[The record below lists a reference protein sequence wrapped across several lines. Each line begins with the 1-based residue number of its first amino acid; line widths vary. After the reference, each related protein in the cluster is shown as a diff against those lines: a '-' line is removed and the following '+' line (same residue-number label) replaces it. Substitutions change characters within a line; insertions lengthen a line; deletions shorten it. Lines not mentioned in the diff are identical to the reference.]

1 MFRTFH
7 SGRTNDSTRLASK
20 LVLALAL
27 TTGTA
32 VGVAGFAQPAYAQK
46 KKEAKAENSKGF
58 IEAYQP
64 VDKAFKAV
72 AEGGDYSAVK
82 AQVPAM
88 VAAVENADDRL
99 VAGQMVL
106 VVGNKAKDP
115 ALQRQGLELMLASGK
130 VAPEQ
135 VGQFQYFVG
144 SLAYQANDYA
154 AARTALEAAVAA
166 GYSDEQLPAL
176 MAESYFGSNAQ
187 KEGLAYLTKA
197 AQARQA
203 AGQAVPESWLLR
215 GLQVSYET
223 KDAAA
228 SNDLAALLV
237 ASSPTPKN
245 WQAALQVVRE
255 VNTGWSTEE
264 ILDLSRLMLVSG
276 GMKIEN
282 DLIEYIEAADP
293 RKLSNEVLA
302 ALDAG
307 TKAGLIT
314 AGEPRFAE
322 VRAIAQERSA
332 ADKADAAKAKGS
344 APATG
349 TAALG
354 NADLLLSVG
363 DYAGA
368 EAMYQVAIDKGGIDT
383 NRALTRKGIVQARQG
398 KKAEAEATFAQVQG
412 ARAPLAKLWAI
423 YAEKGTAASTTAAA
437 AASAPA
443 S

>member
-1 MFRTFH
+1 MFPAFYSART
-7 SGRTNDSTRLASK
+7 SDRRRVASK
-20 LVLALAL
+20 LALALAL

-32 VGVAGFAQPAYAQK
+32 VGVAGFAEPAYAQK
-46 KKEAKAENSKGF
+46 KKEAKSENSKAF
-58 IEAYQP
+58 VEAYQP
-64 VDKAFKAV
+64 IDAAFKAV
-72 AEGGDYSAVK
+72 AEGGDYSAAK

-88 VAAVENADDRL
+88 VAAIENADDRM
-99 VAGQMVL
+99 VAGQMAL
-106 VVGNKAKDP
+106 VIGNKAKDP
-115 ALQRQGLELMLASGK
+115 VLQRQGLELMLASGK

-144 SLAYQANDYA
+144 SLAYQAKDYA
-154 AARTALEAAVAA
+154 ASRTALEAAVAA

-176 MAESYFGSNAQ
+176 MAESYFGSQAN

-197 AQARQA
+197 AQERQA
-203 AGQAVPESWLLR
+203 AGQPVPESWLLR
-215 GLQVSYET
+215 GLQVAYET

-228 SNDLAALLV
+228 SNNLAALLV
-237 ASSPTPKN
+237 ASSPTAKN

-255 VNTGWSTEE
+255 VNSAWGTEE
-264 ILDLSRLMLVSG
+264 ILDLSRLMMVSG

-282 DLIEYIEAADP
+282 DLIEYIDAADP

-322 VRAIAQERSA
+322 VREIAQSRSA
-332 ADKADAAKAKGS
+332 ADKADAAKAKS
-344 APATG
+344 STPATG

-363 DYAGA
+363 DYAAA
-368 EAMYQVAIDKGGIDT
+368 EAMYQTAIDKGGIDA

-398 KKAEAEATFAQVQG
+398 KTAEAEATFAQVQG
-412 ARAPLAKLWAI
+412 ARAPLAKLWSI
-423 YAEKGTAASTTAAA
+423 YTEKGTAAPATATAV
-437 AASAPA
+437 APTPV